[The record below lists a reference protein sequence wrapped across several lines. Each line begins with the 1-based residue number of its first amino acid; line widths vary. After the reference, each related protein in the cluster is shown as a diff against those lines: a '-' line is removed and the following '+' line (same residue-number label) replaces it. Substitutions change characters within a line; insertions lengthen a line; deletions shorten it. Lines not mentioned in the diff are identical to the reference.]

1 MEFAIVVRYVVR
13 SSIGESGFVVLSC
26 VCVCSSVLNFVLEG
40 FLVLYR
46 QERRGFS
53 SEVEGGDGGAGG
65 GRREKVATR

>member
-1 MEFAIVVRYVVR
+1 M
-13 SSIGESGFVVLSC
+13 
-26 VCVCSSVLNFVLEG
+26 CVCSSVRNFVLEG

-53 SEVEGGDGGAGG
+53 EPEVEGGDGGAGG